1 MKRRSWKSESNFP
14 PIFPV
19 SKRLAALFCVSS
31 LLAFSA
37 TSCGLVEMR
46 DATSEVLTRAETT
59 APTLQQAE
67 RYSVVE
73 SVGETE
79 TMPET
84 EAAVEEEPAMH
95 VALAVAGGVRIDDA
109 ILSDAASRAAEGKDY
124 SFLTMYA
131 NIFPVIQNADMTMV
145 TLQDPVGDGTGA
157 MPMDSLTALTDLGFD
172 VINVAGTDRLEN
184 AGAGL
189 RTTVDNVC
197 THDVL
202 EIGAYK
208 DDIDAGDVRVLEQ
221 DGVRVAYVAFTENA
235 DTDTDGLILHDLT
248 DAANVSAIV
257 TYADL
262 VSDVVVVSVTWDN
275 GTDSTV
281 RAEQRSA
288 CQLLAEAGA
297 DIIVGNDGRGL
308 QTAEWLTAED
318 GTQTLAV
325 YSLGYLLSTGSDAQT
340 TLSGVLTLDVVMN
353 EAGETTLEDVQILP
367 VVKHYTAEGGYQVT
381 ELTKYT
387 ADMAALHGLG
397 NITVDALQSVVNGTL
412 PAAFLPTNN

>member
-325 YSLGYLLSTGSDAQT
+325 YSLGDLLSTGSDAQT

>member
-189 RTTVDNVC
+189 HTTVDNVC

-221 DGVRVAYVAFTENA
+221 DGVRVAYVSFTENA

-325 YSLGYLLSTGSDAQT
+325 YSLGDLLSTGSDAQT

-387 ADMAALHGLG
+387 ADTAALHGLG